1 MMTDIEIIKVF
12 FNQVNLKHLLTPEN
26 KTPVIDVLFYLD
38 TLKRG
43 CSFCVEWK
51 KIRQLS
57 EQSEIKSGLLI
68 MCGFEKLPGG

>member
-1 MMTDIEIIKVF
+1 MMTDTEIIKVF
-12 FNQVNLKHLLTPEN
+12 FDQVNLKHLLTPEN
-26 KTPVIDVLFYLD
+26 ETPVIDVLFYLD
-38 TLKRG
+38 TWKRG

-57 EQSEIKSGLLI
+57 EQSEIKSGFLI